1 MPSGYRHNLIS
12 LSHLVT
18 HVHVNI
24 MFLWEQIF
32 SPCMI
37 KTSTSTHT
45 PCFCSAWFILKLNQ
59 IQKQQW
65 KKKNMNCQ
73 TRWQWMTQVYV
84 CLYRSSQANML
95 RQTQVVVQQLF
106 KLLLELSQ
114 LLPLRCYLQLGL
126 PTQTVLL
133 QLLLSRLYAGGS

>member
-1 MPSGYRHNLIS
+1 
-12 LSHLVT
+12 
-18 HVHVNI
+18 
-24 MFLWEQIF
+24 
-32 SPCMI
+32 
-37 KTSTSTHT
+37 
-45 PCFCSAWFILKLNQ
+45 
-59 IQKQQW
+59 
-65 KKKNMNCQ
+65 
-73 TRWQWMTQVYV
+73 MTQVYV